1 MKKFFVTVLLVVGM
15 SAFAQENIEEITSE
29 QIIQK
34 KIEILNAE
42 LILDINQQEQIKQLF
57 VELDNKKEIYG
68 ENLEEESKV
77 IYDKMKAVLNY
88 DQFEKW
94 KVNQE
99 KITQRINNSPMGP
112 PGI

>member
-57 VELDNKKEIYG
+57 VELDNQKEIYC

-99 KITQRINNSPMGP
+99 KITQRINNGPMGP